1 MIKLSAASRAAFLG
15 WLMLGLALVVV
26 VGPFLWIAV
35 ASFKQPIAILSGT
48 WSFTP
53 TLDNYTDVLLSKR
66 SDFLAGVRNSLI
78 VATASTAIVL
88 VVGTLAA
95 YSLHRFAWAHWVTLG
110 FLGWTLAFHMI
121 PVLTLVGPW
130 YLAFKQLGLYDTR
143 LALILTHV
151 SVNLPMAVWLLM
163 SFFKD
168 IPPEIEQAALVD
180 GCHPLSAFWYVVL
193 PLVVPGLIA
202 AGVLAFVFSWNEFSI
217 ALNLVSQS
225 NATVPVVVA
234 KFAQDYE
241 IQHGQMAA
249 ASILATIPAL
259 VLMVFGQRFIV
270 QGLTMGSVK

>member
-1 MIKLSAASRAAFLG
+1 MSRKMSAATRAALLG
-15 WLMLGLALVVV
+15 WLMLGLAPVVV

-53 TLDNYTDVLLSKR
+53 TLDNY
-66 SDFLAGVRNSLI
+66 
-78 VATASTAIVL
+78 
-88 VVGTLAA
+88 
-95 YSLHRFAWAHWVTLG
+95 
-110 FLGWTLAFHMI
+110 
-121 PVLTLVGPW
+121 
-130 YLAFKQLGLYDTR
+130 
-143 LALILTHV
+143 
-151 SVNLPMAVWLLM
+151 
-163 SFFKD
+163 
-168 IPPEIEQAALVD
+168 
-180 GCHPLSAFWYVVL
+180 
-193 PLVVPGLIA
+193 

-217 ALNLVSQS
+217 ALNLVSQT